1 MSGDTLLIS
10 FVPTFSDQPFHLTLN
25 LLLRRLRNL
34 TVLCVHDEDK
44 MW

>member
-10 FVPTFSDQPFHLTLN
+10 FVPTFSDFHLILN